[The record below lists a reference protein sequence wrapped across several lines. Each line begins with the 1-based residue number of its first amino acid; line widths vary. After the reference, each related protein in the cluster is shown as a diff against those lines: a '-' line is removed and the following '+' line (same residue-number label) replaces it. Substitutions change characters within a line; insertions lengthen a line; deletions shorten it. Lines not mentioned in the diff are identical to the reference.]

1 MWKISNKE
9 LKDEVLSAE
18 EYDFIQCYG
27 GNLEH
32 FWYETV
38 KDETTEMVST
48 QECPAAVVVD
58 IATDPNG
65 SVLEAATGNP
75 SIIYVVVKVDG
86 KIKIAKGSV
95 YSFYQFSWPLEDRL
109 TDTKWRQMLGIQV
122 DENGNHNYDLS
133 IPKPDWTGSYRYKYA
148 WE

>member
-1 MWKISNKE
+1 
-9 LKDEVLSAE
+9 
-18 EYDFIQCYG
+18 
-27 GNLEH
+27 
-32 FWYETV
+32 
-38 KDETTEMVST
+38 MVST

-58 IATDPNG
+58 IATNPNG
-65 SVLEAATGNP
+65 IVLEAATGNP
-75 SIIYVVVKVDG
+75 SVIYVVVKVDG

-109 TDTKWRQMLGIQV
+109 TDAKWRQMLGIQA

-133 IPKPDWTGSYRYKYA
+133 IPKPDWTGSYRFKYA